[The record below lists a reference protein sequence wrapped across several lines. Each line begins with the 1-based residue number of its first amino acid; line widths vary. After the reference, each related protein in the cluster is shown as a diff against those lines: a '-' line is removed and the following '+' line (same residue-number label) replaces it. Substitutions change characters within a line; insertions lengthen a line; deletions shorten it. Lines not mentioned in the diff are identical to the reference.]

1 MRVNFRNLDTN
12 TDLILESDKNFI
24 VVYGKN
30 GVGKTTLSRSSD
42 LDSKFVFNEDF
53 IHSNV
58 FTISEEGAS
67 QTVKTK
73 ENFSGLWLGKELVD
87 ERKNLMEIV
96 SIFKQLSAE
105 NEDQVNK
112 IVEFCNK
119 CSIPFNKE
127 KINFLVDVNFKL
139 DIINIDKQKSEYVS
153 SFSYDT
159 TISDADDFKKKINQ
173 LKENSLFNMLIEKIN
188 SSDILSNIVLK
199 KENNILSIINDQIS
213 LLNTN
218 KKLVEEV
225 EKISDSENLTSNT
238 KLLVEEWY
246 KIHVDRS
253 SCLFCGNPDI
263 KESFEKWKKLFEDKL
278 IKEKQSVI
286 SFFKKEIS
294 ICETILSE
302 PRFVSIDNDITNC
315 IKEVQII
322 LDSKSKEIENNA
334 FNALVIDLDIDKKE
348 VIEASKLIDDLINF
362 TLEQNKNILGFYL
375 NALKELN
382 KIKDDKIEK
391 IDEMMDKTGEDISKS
406 ITEKLNDFGLN
417 KRIEISVDKRSTP
430 HKFVY
435 SINGHSTVSEL
446 SDGQKHKLALA
457 VFVNYLESIDLAD
470 KVIVID
476 DPVVA
481 LDVAGYILFR
491 QYLIRKL
498 FTKFQDSTKLILLT
512 HDISYLYVQ
521 LSSIFNNQHMKNITE
536 LFKMTSTS
544 LEQVPL
550 DFIKT
555 DDITLF
561 RDALNHISN
570 LSELRVLNRIFIKM
584 FRILVD
590 LKLRFCGKSLTDGIG
605 IEFLNIDEAKIE
617 KLNQHSKYIVTIG
630 RRNTSSDKEILEAFI
645 KLKESA
651 DILGFDDFIL
661 ESDVSKI
668 KEIIEKNI
676 DGSLEYEIFEV
687 IDKVGRFLKSDDAN
701 EDMKHYVDH
710 TRNSY
715 SQNLIALGLDDSFK

>member
-1 MRVNFRNLDTN
+1 MRINFRNLDTN
-12 TDLILESDKNFI
+12 TNMFLESEKNFI

-30 GVGKTTLSRSSD
+30 GVGKTTLSRSND

-53 IHSNV
+53 IHNNV
-58 FTISEEGAS
+58 FTISEDGAA

-73 ENFSGLWLGKELVD
+73 ENFSGLWLGKDIVD
-87 ERKNLMEIV
+87 ERKKLMDIIV
-96 SIFKQLSAE
+96 IIKKLASQ
-105 NEDQVNK
+105 NEEQINT

-119 CSIPFNKE
+119 NSIPFNKE

-139 DIINIDKQKSEYVS
+139 DILNIDKQKSEYVS

-159 TISDADDFKKKINQ
+159 TISNTDDFKKKNIQ
-173 LKENSLFNMLIEKIN
+173 LRENSLFNMLIEKIN
-188 SSDILSNIVLK
+188 ISEILSNIILK
-199 KENNILSIINDQIS
+199 KDNNIFSDINTQIS
-213 LLNTN
+213 LLNSN
-218 KKLVEEV
+218 KKIIEEV
-225 EKISDSENLTSNT
+225 EKISNSENLTSNT

-246 KIHVDRS
+246 KIHTDRS
-253 SCLFCGNPDI
+253 SCLFCGNTDI

-278 IKEKQSVI
+278 IREKQNLI
-286 SFFKKEIS
+286 CFLKKEIS
-294 ICETILSE
+294 ICEIILNE
-302 PRFVSIDNDITNC
+302 PRFASIDNDITNC
-315 IKEVQII
+315 IQEI
-322 LDSKSKEIENNA
+322 LNILMLKSKDVENNV
-334 FNALVIDLDIDKKE
+334 FNGLVINLDIDKKE
-348 VIEASKLIDDLINF
+348 VVEASKLIDDLINF
-362 TLEQNKNILGFYL
+362 TLEQNKNSLGFYL

-382 KIKDDKIEK
+382 KIKEDKIK
-391 IDEMMDKTGEDISKS
+391 TIDEMMDKTGDDISKS

-417 KRIEISVDKRSTP
+417 KKIEISVDKRSTP

-435 SINGHSTVSEL
+435 SINGHSTISEL

-457 VFVNYLESIDLAD
+457 VFVNYIENIDLSD

-481 LDVAGYILFR
+481 LDVAGYILFK

-498 FTKFQDSTKLILLT
+498 FSKLKKSTKLVLLT
-512 HDISYLYVQ
+512 HDISYLYIQ
-521 LSSIFNNQHMKNITE
+521 LSGIFNVQDMKDITE
-536 LFKMTSTS
+536 LFKMTSTA
-544 LEQVPL
+544 LERVPL

-570 LSELRVLNRIFIKM
+570 LNELRVLNRIFIKM

-605 IEFLNIDEAKIE
+605 IEFLNIDAPEVE
-617 KLNQHSKYIVTIG
+617 KLNQNSNYIITIG
-630 RRNTSSDKEILEAFI
+630 RRNTPSDREILEAFM

-651 DILGFDDFIL
+651 DILGFNDFIL
-661 ESDVSKI
+661 DTDISKI
-668 KEIIEKNI
+668 KEIVDKNI
-676 DGSLEYEIFEV
+676 DGSTEYEIFEV
-687 IDKVGRFLKSDDAN
+687 IDKVGKFLKSSAAD

-715 SQNLIALGLDDSFK
+715 SQNLIALGLDDYFE